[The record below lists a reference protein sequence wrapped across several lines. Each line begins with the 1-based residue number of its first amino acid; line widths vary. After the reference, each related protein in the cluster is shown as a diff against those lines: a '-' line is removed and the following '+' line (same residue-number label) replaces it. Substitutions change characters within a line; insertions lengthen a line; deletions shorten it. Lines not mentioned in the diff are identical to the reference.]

1 MIGSLGGLEFL
12 IIFMLSVLIFV
23 WPAWRIVSKAGYPG
37 WLGVGAFFPPGLF
50 VLALFMATAEWP
62 IERELRQLK
71 SQQARE

>member
-1 MIGSLGGLEFL
+1 MIGSLGGLDFL

>member
-1 MIGSLGGLEFL
+1 MIGSVGGTELL
-12 IIFMLSVLIFV
+12 IIAMLSVLIFV
-23 WPAWRIVSKAGYPG
+23 WPAWRILSKAGYPG
-37 WLGVGAFFPPGLF
+37 WFGVGACFPPGLF

>member
-1 MIGSLGGLEFL
+1 MGPIGGIELL
-12 IIFMLSVLIFV
+12 IIAMLSVLIFV
-23 WPAWRIVSKAGYPG
+23 WPAWRILSKAGYPG
-37 WLGVGAFFPPGLF
+37 WFGVGALFPPVLF